1 MAYSLTGIVRDPE
14 NGKPVTSRV
23 LVKTYRLDTFAAGP
37 TATSATSGVVTLTGL
52 TDGVQYAA
60 YADYGGRRIQVPL
73 LWSPSYLGSSV
84 YGTTSEL
91 ADVVSS
97 ATGESAGTSA
107 LIARA
112 DHRHAIAA
120 GSIVNADV
128 SGSAAIA
135 YSKLN
140 LGSSIVNADVS
151 GSAAI
156 AYSKLNLVSSI
167 VNADVS
173 GSAAIAY
180 SKLNLGSSIV
190 NADVSGS
197 AAIAYSKLNLGSSI
211 VNADVSGSAAI
222 AYSKLNLG
230 SSIVNADVSG
240 SAAIAY
246 SKLNLGS
253 SIVNADVSASAAIV
267 ASKIAA
273 GTFGAGAYT
282 FPANSTVTVNGNGVT
297 LLDVD
302 GSAADMVARLRTSG
316 IGGPYLVL
324 DNNNA
329 TAGNRY
335 PGIKF
340 RLNGTNTWSA
350 GLRGSSDFT
359 VFDEAGLAN
368 RLSLTTAGLLTTTA
382 ETSGTNDVVSTVTY
396 QRLTSGT
403 PANGIGQSIDFVT
416 EYSAGSTSTSG
427 RITVALSTASSA
439 ESYMAFGTNISGTGV
454 REVARFTKDGY
465 LGIGTTT
472 PSGGLQV
479 NAAVSETAHGTG
491 NIRLGVLAGTPRV
504 IFEYSGSTQWEIDN
518 YAGDLRIFV
527 PGTVHWSFNSANA
540 VAVANPSATRAKVHM
555 NAQYKGGMDYFT
567 HTNTNTNAWT
577 TWPYQPYNAAGGGG
591 IMCITNG
598 DRSGIYLFGM
608 GSSAAELTNYLSGG
622 GMYGVGGS
630 TSTTYEWKLRWNG
643 TTLQYSAGSWF
654 YNSTMRVTWFGVGW

>member
-156 AYSKLNLVSSI
+156 AYSKLNL
-167 VNADVS
+167 
-173 GSAAIAY
+173 
-180 SKLNLGSSIV
+180 
-190 NADVSGS
+190 
-197 AAIAYSKLNLGSSI
+197 
-211 VNADVSGSAAI
+211 
-222 AYSKLNLG
+222 
-230 SSIVNADVSG
+230 
-240 SAAIAY
+240 
-246 SKLNLGS
+246 GS

-282 FPANSTVTVNGNGVT
+282 FPANSTVTVNGNGAT